1 MDEEIRIMIAGGG
14 TGGHLYPALAI
25 GEEIMQRTSNVK
37 VHYIGSEFGLEANIF
52 PHKGLSHTLIPIS
65 GFQRSLS
72 IKSIFINYLSALIKA
87 LALLTVSLYSLIG
100 LLSATIPAPACT

>member
-52 PHKGLSHTLIPIS
+52 PRKGLSHTLIPIS

-72 IKSIFINYLSALIKA
+72 IKSILKNL
-87 LALLTVSLYSLIG
+87 SLIF
-100 LLSATIPAPACT
+100 LNH

>member
-52 PHKGLSHTLIPIS
+52 PNASPLVKV
-65 GFQRSLS
+65 
-72 IKSIFINYLSALIKA
+72 
-87 LALLTVSLYSLIG
+87 LAAVGMLTVFTVNVTSNPPRL
-100 LLSATIPAPACT
+100 